1 MKKSKQ
7 IKLMIVIAVFV
18 IAIILV
24 FELNYRLEQ
33 AASNNYS
40 SYLESI
46 TNKSL
51 NLTRSYQNEIALWND
66 HKYSNATMAKIT
78 ENYIPKFVA
87 QLDQFNK
94 TSAPAKY
101 SKVKENY
108 VKSFDS
114 EIKSY
119 RLFDIFLKT
128 NNSIANNLSIDYLS
142 LSLTF
147 ETIARNA
154 FDEVNNN
161 SSVAENKDK
170 NLNQLLIH
178 QQPISYE
185 DSNTQCNICSI
196 NF

>member
-78 ENYIPKFVA
+78 ENYIPKFIA

-128 NNSIANNLSIDYLS
+128 NNSTANNLSNDYLS
-142 LSLTF
+142 SALTF

-154 FDEVNNN
+154 YTAANNG
-161 SSVAENKDK
+161 SSVR
-170 NLNQLLIH
+170 
-178 QQPISYE
+178 
-185 DSNTQCNICSI
+185 
-196 NF
+196 